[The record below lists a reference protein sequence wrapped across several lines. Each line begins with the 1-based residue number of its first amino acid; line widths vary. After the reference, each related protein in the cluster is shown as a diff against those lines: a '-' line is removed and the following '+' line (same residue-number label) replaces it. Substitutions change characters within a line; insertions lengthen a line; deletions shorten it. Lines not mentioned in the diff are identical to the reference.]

1 MRIEH
6 YDIDLDY
13 DEKTKEYTGKERI
26 MLSGNEKDFVINT
39 LNHEIKEMKL
49 NGVTVELENGKKDEE
64 KIQKIIDDL
73 SKTTSL

>member
-13 DEKTKEYTGKERI
+13 DEKTKEYTGNERI

-39 LNHEIKEMKL
+39 LN
-49 NGVTVELENGKKDEE
+49 
-64 KIQKIIDDL
+64 QY
-73 SKTTSL
+73 